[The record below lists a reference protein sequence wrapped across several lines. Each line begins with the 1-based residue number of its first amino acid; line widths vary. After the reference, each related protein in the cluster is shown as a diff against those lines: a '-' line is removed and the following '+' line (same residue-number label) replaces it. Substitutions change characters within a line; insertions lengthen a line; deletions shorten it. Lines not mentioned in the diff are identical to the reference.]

1 MIKNPSKVLE
11 PIVSILLA
19 FLTGSLVIILI
30 GEQPFEIFKMMFS
43 GAFGSAVNISNT
55 LVKTTTLTL
64 AGLSYAFAYRCGLI
78 NIGAEGQMYI
88 GALMATLVV
97 LFMPGPGV
105 LVIIVAL
112 IAGFLGG
119 AVWGLL
125 VGWLKV
131 RFGANEVI
139 TTVMLNY
146 VAMYL
151 VQGAV
156 CGPIQDP
163 DSNAAQTIM
172 FDSAY
177 WMHNIVPG
185 TKLHTGV
192 ILMVLCLVFFGVFL
206 WKTSPGLEMQIVG
219 QNNRAAAYAGINVQK
234 NTLLAMFMAGGFAG
248 LAGAIEVLGVQHRL
262 LKGMASN
269 FGFDGVAVALLG
281 ASNPVGMFFAG
292 ILLGAMKSGGNAIQM
307 FTPVPSSVVDLIR
320 ALVIVFVLVNVLYRV
335 TEKVKQ
341 HKKEK
346 KGVSANV

>member
-1 MIKNPSKVLE
+1 
-11 PIVSILLA
+11 
-19 FLTGSLVIILI
+19 
-30 GEQPFEIFKMMFS
+30 
-43 GAFGSAVNISNT
+43 
-55 LVKTTTLTL
+55 
-64 AGLSYAFAYRCGLI
+64 
-78 NIGAEGQMYI
+78 
-88 GALMATLVV
+88 
-97 LFMPGPGV
+97 
-105 LVIIVAL
+105 
-112 IAGFLGG
+112 
-119 AVWGLL
+119 
-125 VGWLKV
+125 
-131 RFGANEVI
+131 
-139 TTVMLNY
+139 
-146 VAMYL
+146 
-151 VQGAV
+151 
-156 CGPIQDP
+156 
-163 DSNAAQTIM
+163 
-172 FDSAY
+172 
-177 WMHNIVPG
+177 
-185 TKLHTGV
+185 
-192 ILMVLCLVFFGVFL
+192 MVLCLVFFGVFL

-335 TEKVKQ
+335 TEKIKQ

>member
-1 MIKNPSKVLE
+1 
-11 PIVSILLA
+11 
-19 FLTGSLVIILI
+19 
-30 GEQPFEIFKMMFS
+30 
-43 GAFGSAVNISNT
+43 
-55 LVKTTTLTL
+55 
-64 AGLSYAFAYRCGLI
+64 
-78 NIGAEGQMYI
+78 
-88 GALMATLVV
+88 MATLVV

-105 LVIIVAL
+105 LVVIVAL

-151 VQGAV
+151 VQWAV

-163 DSNAAQTIM
+163 NSNAAQTIM

-185 TKLHTGV
+185 TKAAHGRYFDGP
-192 ILMVLCLVFFGVFL
+192 VLLVFFGVFL

-262 LKGMASN
+262 LKGH
-269 FGFDGVAVALLG
+269 G
-281 ASNPVGMFFAG
+281 
-292 ILLGAMKSGGNAIQM
+292 Q
-307 FTPVPSSVVDLIR
+307 
-320 ALVIVFVLVNVLYRV
+320 
-335 TEKVKQ
+335 
-341 HKKEK
+341 
-346 KGVSANV
+346 

>member
-1 MIKNPSKVLE
+1 M
-11 PIVSILLA
+11 A
-19 FLTGSLVIILI
+19 
-30 GEQPFEIFKMMFS
+30 
-43 GAFGSAVNISNT
+43 GAPLSAVRS
-55 LVKTTTLTL
+55 
-64 AGLSYAFAYRCGLI
+64 G
-78 NIGAEGQMYI
+78 IG
-88 GALMATLVV
+88 
-97 LFMPGPGV
+97 
-105 LVIIVAL
+105 VAL
-112 IAGFLGG
+112 PGTVCAIAGASGVGSTASGVTETAVSTMAGVSATGASTATVFATG
-119 AVWGLL
+119 AVVSVQAWKGAAASALL
-125 VGWLKV
+125 SPV
-131 RFGANEVI
+131 RF
-139 TTVMLNY
+139 T
-146 VAMYL
+146 
-151 VQGAV
+151 
-156 CGPIQDP
+156 
-163 DSNAAQTIM
+163 
-172 FDSAY
+172 
-177 WMHNIVPG
+177 G

>member
-1 MIKNPSKVLE
+1 M
-11 PIVSILLA
+11 
-19 FLTGSLVIILI
+19 
-30 GEQPFEIFKMMFS
+30 
-43 GAFGSAVNISNT
+43 
-55 LVKTTTLTL
+55 
-64 AGLSYAFAYRCGLI
+64 
-78 NIGAEGQMYI
+78 
-88 GALMATLVV
+88 
-97 LFMPGPGV
+97 
-105 LVIIVAL
+105 
-112 IAGFLGG
+112 
-119 AVWGLL
+119 
-125 VGWLKV
+125 

-151 VQGAV
+151 VQWAV